1 MMDLFWE
8 INVKLVAIDVKLLV
22 SDMSESEQMNQPY
35 IGNISVYK
43 LTCMVNAREDTSLV
57 QRCTKNE
64 QHDDINLTW
73 IRHVHKIDKQ
83 LDCLEMTNLN
93 RLHCEVINLVEI
105 YFQYKI
111 CQKIKQVLW

>member
-1 MMDLFWE
+1 M
-8 INVKLVAIDVKLLV
+8 KLVACDVKLLIT
-22 SDMSESEQMNQPY
+22 DMSENEQMNHQY
-35 IGNISVYK
+35 IGNLSVYK
-43 LTCMVNAREDTSLV
+43 QTFSLNAKQDTSRV
-57 QRCTKNE
+57 QRFARNE
-64 QHDDINLTW
+64 QHDDIDLTW

-93 RLHCEVINLVEI
+93 RLHCEVFNLVEI